1 MEIVVD
7 AHERY
12 AYRFPA
18 QQVRTVTRALP
29 CGDYGVTLAGTLV
42 ASVERKSLSDLVASL
57 INGRLRFA
65 LAELAALPRAA
76 VVVED
81 RYSQVFALERVRPS
95 VIADGLAE
103 LQVRWPNVPIV
114 FCENRKLAEEWTYRY
129 LAAART
135 ELGTDTIKQTVNEAL
150 RRATQDRGRRVAAAL
165 DILAN
170 ADLDDRVEAW
180 R

>member
-1 MEIVVD
+1 MAKHLI
-7 AHERY
+7 
-12 AYRFPA
+12 
-18 QQVRTVTRALP
+18 
-29 CGDYGVTLAGTLV
+29 
-42 ASVERKSLSDLVASL
+42 DL
-57 INGRLRFA
+57 
-65 LAELAALPRAA
+65 
-76 VVVED
+76 D
-81 RYSQVFALERVRPS
+81 
-95 VIADGLAE
+95 
-103 LQVRWPNVPIV
+103 
-114 FCENRKLAEEWTYRY
+114 EEV